1 MVAYDGKSQQ
11 CEECKTGGRE
21 KIAKSYI
28 VFPYTSLK
36 RLHAQA
42 QQQVKRTVVKKRSPQ
57 LCFCPIAL
65 QNPMQ
70 NGEQKNCNR
79 KINRH
84 HSAIKQN
91 HVDDNNR

>member
-42 QQQVKRTVVKKRSPQ
+42 QQHSFVSAPSPFRTQCRTANKRTVTAR
-57 LCFCPIAL
+57 LT
-65 QNPMQ
+65 
-70 NGEQKNCNR
+70 
-79 KINRH
+79 
-84 HSAIKQN
+84 AIIRQ
-91 HVDDNNR
+91 